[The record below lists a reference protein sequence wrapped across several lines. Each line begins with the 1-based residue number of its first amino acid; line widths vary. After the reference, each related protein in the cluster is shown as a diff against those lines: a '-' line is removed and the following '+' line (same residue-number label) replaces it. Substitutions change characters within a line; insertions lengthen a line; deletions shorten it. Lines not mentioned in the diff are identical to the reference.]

1 MAKDSSMADLLFPE
15 SGRSAVQT
23 PDEVNFWRAWYPQV
37 PYTGSLAQQQELVR
51 LRDMQDGN
59 MATIPQVP
67 VDPQQAQALQTMQ
80 HGVPTMQDGVAV
92 MPPLQA
98 VGRQVAP
105 PGPAGDQMG
114 QLQKAPMEIP
124 VIGGTVA
131 DRPAL
136 SMPPYFPP
144 GVAPQELGWQ
154 AQKAT
159 PAGAQPPVQGGGMSP
174 LPALSMPPY
183 FPPSV
188 APQEPPKGMQQ
199 APMGNGQTMPG
210 PSRQPSPA
218 APPSPAV
225 PVRPIGP
232 PASPEEY
239 QQRATGWKGM
249 LDNLKRPEVM
259 GPLQT
264 FFGAL
269 SAPLAPWETPG
280 SRIARASSL
289 MQMHKGML
297 DENLRTHPMRDEQE
311 QLALEQA
318 RLDVEGKKS
327 DVKKKGS
334 EAEYADKTLDARV
347 KKAQEDL
354 ENAIADG
361 DLKAEQLAAKKL
373 EVALEKEFGKEKA
386 KAELDNIRSQIETR
400 RQTVGIAAKNAETS
414 RINATKPKAG
424 KGLAEMSDAEVMN
437 EINAVARAF
446 RDTGAAAED
455 GANYMEWLSKT
466 YGTTYARE
474 LNRKIAEL
482 QAKGLDVNYRTSA
495 DSRIQTPT
503 GAAGAAAAGNDIPWN
518 SIQ

>member
-1 MAKDSSMADLLFPE
+1 
-15 SGRSAVQT
+15 
-23 PDEVNFWRAWYPQV
+23 
-37 PYTGSLAQQQELVR
+37 
-51 LRDMQDGN
+51 
-59 MATIPQVP
+59 
-67 VDPQQAQALQTMQ
+67 
-80 HGVPTMQDGVAV
+80 
-92 MPPLQA
+92 
-98 VGRQVAP
+98 
-105 PGPAGDQMG
+105 
-114 QLQKAPMEIP
+114 
-124 VIGGTVA
+124 
-131 DRPAL
+131 
-136 SMPPYFPP
+136 
-144 GVAPQELGWQ
+144 
-154 AQKAT
+154 
-159 PAGAQPPVQGGGMSP
+159 
-174 LPALSMPPY
+174 
-183 FPPSV
+183 
-188 APQEPPKGMQQ
+188 
-199 APMGNGQTMPG
+199 
-210 PSRQPSPA
+210 
-218 APPSPAV
+218 
-225 PVRPIGP
+225 
-232 PASPEEY
+232 
-239 QQRATGWKGM
+239 
-249 LDNLKRPEVM
+249 
-259 GPLQT
+259 
-264 FFGAL
+264 
-269 SAPLAPWETPG
+269 
-280 SRIARASSL
+280 
-289 MQMHKGML
+289 
-297 DENLRTHPMRDEQE
+297 
-311 QLALEQA
+311 
-318 RLDVEGKKS
+318 
-327 DVKKKGS
+327 VKKKGS